1 MYHHCRL
8 SDDDV
13 IWVPKDKDLR
23 DALVR
28 NGTIPENRKV
38 DAWLDGNSAGH
49 HGGGVV
55 FPPIRLSNDIEI
67 VFETPVR
74 YVLHMCD
81 GILDQDCRVT
91 SVLILE
97 AKMLRS
103 SLCR

>member
-8 SDDDV
+8 LDDDV

-38 DAWLDGNSAGH
+38 DAWLDGNSAGL
-49 HGGGVV
+49 HGGEGIV

-67 VFETPVR
+67 VFETPAR
-74 YVLHMCD
+74 Y
-81 GILDQDCRVT
+81 ILCVM
-91 SVLILE
+91 E
-97 AKMLRS
+97 S
-103 SLCR
+103 SIRM